1 MKYWRRKQFLAV
13 LMVFSLIGTAGCGRV
28 SGTGP
33 NGRGVE
39 EKESAVPEE
48 NGGKATPV
56 NSSESKGGTEIRVN
70 DEDEIT
76 ESDFKK
82 QYQSYCE
89 ASISKFLQLNWGENP
104 GQGTVLYSP
113 VNLYMALGMLS
124 EMGDGETRLQ
134 LQDGLSGLDEE
145 AAVKNHMCVSSEEQQ
160 RKGNGRQTMIRQTSQ
175 WLYGKVSAHL
185 EIQSGSA
192 TGMIFLTG

>member
-39 EKESAVPEE
+39 EKESVVPEE
-48 NGGKATPV
+48 NGGKATPE
-56 NSSESKGGTEIRVN
+56 NSSESEGGTDTRVN

-113 VNLYMALGMLS
+113 VIFIWHWECCRRW
-124 EMGDGETRLQ
+124 EMERRDYSYRT
-134 LQDGLSGLDEE
+134 
-145 AAVKNHMCVSSEEQQ
+145 A
-160 RKGNGRQTMIRQTSQ
+160 
-175 WLYGKVSAHL
+175 
-185 EIQSGSA
+185 
-192 TGMIFLTG
+192 

>member
-1 MKYWRRKQFLAV
+1 MAV

-48 NGGKATPV
+48 NGGKATPA

-76 ESDFKK
+76 NPISK
-82 QYQSYCE
+82 S
-89 ASISKFLQLNWGENP
+89 SISLTARRRFRNS
-104 GQGTVLYSP
+104 YS
-113 VNLYMALGMLS
+113 
-124 EMGDGETRLQ
+124 
-134 LQDGLSGLDEE
+134 
-145 AAVKNHMCVSSEEQQ
+145 
-160 RKGNGRQTMIRQTSQ
+160 
-175 WLYGKVSAHL
+175 
-185 EIQSGSA
+185 
-192 TGMIFLTG
+192 